1 MNVAITNIEEQLA
14 ATYEVRSKD
23 AIARLRNL
31 LRLSNEWIESLGSP
45 DANFSEFLAKTRTV
59 VSGTLVGIGYRATGV
74 VQNLFDWVIIDEA
87 GRAAPSELA
96 VAMQAGHRI
105 LLVGDHHQLP
115 PTFSEGVRSLIE
127 RKYDVDASSPL
138 FDSDFARVFDSD
150 YGRLVGSTLLT
161 QYRMAPVIGELVSTC
176 FYGGRLQTGRNV
188 PPEYYD
194 FLPEHLRTEVS
205 WIDTGS
211 LGARSAEQTSDDGVE
226 RWNPTEARIVMALL
240 QQLVE
245 AEDFMAF
252 LEDDLQPNE
261 PGIGIICMYSKQRE
275 FIDRM
280 ISEAVW
286 LESRRR
292 LVKVDTVDS
301 YQGKENRI
309 VILSTVRNNAS
320 FNPGFLRSP
329 NRINVAMSRAMERL
343 YIVGARSMWENRN
356 AGLPLGRVNK
366 KVAEL
371 ISEGRATLLHPEHF
385 LVN

>member
-1 MNVAITNIEEQLA
+1 
-14 ATYEVRSKD
+14 
-23 AIARLRNL
+23 
-31 LRLSNEWIESLGSP
+31 
-45 DANFSEFLAKTRTV
+45 
-59 VSGTLVGIGYRATGV
+59 
-74 VQNLFDWVIIDEA
+74 
-87 GRAAPSELA
+87 
-96 VAMQAGHRI
+96 
-105 LLVGDHHQLP
+105 
-115 PTFSEGVRSLIE
+115 
-127 RKYDVDASSPL
+127 
-138 FDSDFARVFDSD
+138 
-150 YGRLVGSTLLT
+150 
-161 QYRMAPVIGELVSTC
+161 
-176 FYGGRLQTGRNV
+176 V